1 MARILALVLTGFA
14 LMSLA
19 EAPAGAQSRG
29 DSGSIVGY
37 VVDQSGN
44 PIRGVKVTAT
54 SATQI
59 GGKKVAY
66 TNDEGFF
73 RFPVLDPGNFQVRTE
88 APKLKTQV
96 QENVKVGITAA
107 AEINVVMEVATEK
120 IEEVKVVEKAPLI
133 STSSSSVK
141 EVYDIDFVD
150 SMPHDNRDVIFQ
162 QLPNYSAGTINGRI
176 RGGNTNQTIY
186 SMDGF
191 NLFHEYPTVKASAAY
206 EIQTAGYGA
215 DNVMA
220 PGGVV
225 NMVSRSG
232 SNKFEF
238 EIEGTADNDHFKL
251 FRDSLDSHALSDF
264 YIINP
269 TISGPIIKDR
279 LWYSLNVEFL
289 TQKTGR
295 DSDPQGILPDV
306 PPELRNWYKGTA
318 KVTWQVTGRNKLSS
332 VFTFDDWWRFYA
344 NGLGTSKEAQYDSHS
359 KKYFAGLIW
368 ESVLTDS
375 VVFRS
380 QAGVAWANTENYPDR
395 CKTDPNC
402 DFVSPT
408 IQLQPNGPNST
419 GKSLLQNNS
428 NTRNQT
434 PGLFYQAVNRLEFF
448 SNNKA
453 TGEHQVQLKDN
464 LQLTTETRITSMP
477 GDAVFEVTGQM
488 PTAKTTYYSNDPRYD
503 TARYGWYI
511 TSTNTLK
518 NALSLTDSWKPTRYL
533 TVSPGVAFT
542 TAKGSNNHGDQVL
555 SASVLTPSLSVA
567 WDATHD
573 GRTVLRG
580 SFSEYLDVEFINI
593 AGQTL
598 GSQVSQRCQWDD
610 VTQNYTKG
618 CVYSGGYAGA
628 TVGSPCGPSGIDA
641 QGNKCQQDLTVPKT
655 WEVTA
660 GGEREVL
667 EGFAVGE
674 DFVYRR
680 YDNQFASFET
690 NRVWNVSGTDVTGYR
705 NGRATTVSDLE
716 TPDSAMRRYVGLT
729 TTFSKREGRM
739 KLQAA
744 YTWSRLRGT
753 VGDGGANLLGTNPGR
768 DQFLYGALPDDH
780 THEIKLNMQ
789 MHLTNWLSLS
799 MRYSYNSGT
808 PYNRFYYNSVTNKFD
823 NLGAQVGINPNTN
836 VNDRS
841 DDRALRLLDQHNVN
855 AQLAFN
861 FQPLIGAKFET
872 FIDVLNVLNSRT
884 DTAVTTNDGPNFG
897 LPTGSRMASTR
908 IRLGARYR
916 Y

>member
-1 MARILALVLTGFA
+1 MARSFVLVLAGIA
-14 LMSLA
+14 LISLA
-19 EAPAGAQSRG
+19 ERPARAQGRG

-37 VVDQSGN
+37 VVDQTGN
-44 PIRGVKVTAT
+44 PIAGVKVTAT
-54 SATQI
+54 SSTQI
-59 GGKKVAY
+59 GGKKTAY
-66 TNDEGFF
+66 TNGEGFF
-73 RFPVLDPGNFQVRTE
+73 RFPILDPGTFQVRTE

-96 QENVKVGITAA
+96 QENVKVGINAP
-107 AEINVVMEVATEK
+107 AELNVVMEVATDK

-176 RGGNTNQTIY
+176 RGGNSNQTIY

-225 NMVSRSG
+225 NLVSRSG

-238 EIEGTADNDHFKL
+238 EVEGTFDNDHFKL
-251 FRDSLDSHALSDF
+251 FRDGLDSKAMSDF

-295 DSDPQGILPDV
+295 DSDPTGVLPDV
-306 PPELRNWYKGTA
+306 PPELRNWYKGTG
-318 KVTWQVTGRNKLSS
+318 KVTWQMTSRNKLSG

-368 ESVLTDS
+368 ESVLTDDI
-375 VVFRS
+375 VFRS

-395 CKTDPNC
+395 CYTDPNC
-402 DFVSPT
+402 DYVAPT
-408 IQLQPNGPNST
+408 LQLAPNNIT
-419 GKSLLQNNS
+419 GKSLLLGNS
-428 NTRNQT
+428 TTRNQT

-448 SNNKA
+448 SNSKA

-477 GDAVFEVTGQM
+477 GDTVNEVTGM
-488 PTAKTTYYSNDPRYD
+488 TPTARTTYYSNDPRYEP
-503 TARYGWYI
+503 ARYGWYI
-511 TSTNTLK
+511 TSTSTLK
-518 NALSLTDSWKPTRYL
+518 NALSLTDAWKPTRYL
-533 TVSPGVAFT
+533 TISPGGAFT
-542 TAKGSNNHGDQVL
+542 TAKGTNNAGDTIL
-555 SASVLTPSLSVA
+555 TGSVLTPSLSVA

-580 SFSEYLDVEFINI
+580 SFAEYLDVEFITI

-598 GSQVSQRCQWDD
+598 GNQVSQRCQWDD
-610 VTQNYTKG
+610 ATSSYTKG
-618 CVYSGGYAGA
+618 CVYSGGNNGA
-628 TVGSPCGPSGIDA
+628 TVGLPCGPSGVDA
-641 QGNKCQQDLTVPKT
+641 QGNDCQQNLKIPRT
-655 WEVTA
+655 WEAT
-660 GGEREVL
+660 GGFEREVL
-667 EGFAVGE
+667 EGFAIGE
-674 DFVYRR
+674 DVVYRR
-680 YDNQFASFET
+680 YDNQFAAMET
-690 NRVWNVSGTDVTGYR
+690 NRVWNGSGTMVTGYR
-705 NGRATTVSDLE
+705 NGRATTISDLE
-716 TPDSAMRRYVGLT
+716 TPDNAYRRYIGFT
-729 TTFSKREGRM
+729 TTFAKREGRM

-753 VGDGGANLLGTNPGR
+753 VGDGGANLLGQIPGR
-768 DQFLYGALPDDH
+768 DIYLDGPLPDDH
-780 THEIKLNMQ
+780 THEIKVNMQ
-789 MHLTNWLSLS
+789 IHLTSWLSAS
-799 MRYSYNSGT
+799 ARYSYNSGT
-808 PYNRFYYNSVTNKFD
+808 PYNRFYYNSETGKFD
-823 NLGAQVGINPNTN
+823 NLGARVGYNPNTN
-836 VNDRS
+836 PNDPS
-841 DDRALRLLDQHNVN
+841 DDRALRLLDQHNLN
-855 AQLAFN
+855 MQLSFN
-861 FQPLIGAKFET
+861 FQPLIGARLEAFV
-872 FIDVLNVLNSRT
+872 DVLNVLNSRT
-884 DTAVTTNDGPNFG
+884 DTAVTTSDGPQFG
-897 LPTGSRMASTR
+897 LPNGTRMASTR
-908 IRLGARYR
+908 FRLGARYR